1 MRSGISIHFF
11 NKLLMQS
18 CAFIFMLLLALNT
31 RAELLV
37 EHAWVKLAPP
47 SIQMSAAY
55 MKLSNKEQ
63 NAQVITHVSA
73 DCCATAMLH
82 HTQTQ
87 GDKVEMKHLDQLSI
101 PAQSSI
107 HLQPGD
113 LHIMLMKPRYELALD
128 TPVRITF
135 TFSDGS
141 KQDIDVIVKRDEH

>member
-1 MRSGISIHFF
+1 MRSGVSRHFF
-11 NKLLMQS
+11 SKLPMQS
-18 CAFIFMLLLALNT
+18 CVLFFMLLIVLNA

-37 EHAWVKLAPP
+37 ENAWVKLAPP

-55 MKLSNKEQ
+55 MKLSNQQQ

-73 DCCATAMLH
+73 DCCAMAMLH
-82 HTQTQ
+82 HTKTQ
-87 GDKVEMKHLDQLSI
+87 GDKIAMEHLDQLGI

-113 LHIMLMKPRYELALD
+113 LHIMLMKPRYPLALD

-141 KQDIDVIVKRDEH
+141 HQDIDTIVKKEEH

>member
-11 NKLLMQS
+11 SKLSVQS
-18 CAFIFMLLLALNT
+18 CALMFMLLFAFNA

-37 EHAWVKLAPP
+37 EDAWVKLAPS

-55 MKLSNKEQ
+55 MKLSNQ
-63 NAQVITHVSA
+63 QQDAQVITGVTA
-73 DCCATAMLH
+73 DCCASAMLH
-82 HTQTQ
+82 VTRTQ
-87 GDKVEMKHLDQLSI
+87 GDKVSMDHLEQLSI

-113 LHIMLMKPRYELALD
+113 MHIMLMKPRYELALD

-141 KQDIDVIVKRDEH
+141 HQDIDIIVKRDKH